1 MIFVGLYVWSLLIK
15 KIKKNTRGPYLL
27 VNEIN
32 DCLTFIIVNSVVT
45 FVGLDPLMSQSNP
58 GVSA

>member
-45 FVGLDPLMSQSNP
+45 FVGLDP
-58 GVSA
+58 